1 MNKKMKLATIAC
13 VSTLL
18 ISVASVG
25 VAPTTA
31 HAAEKTQIA
40 TGLPA
45 YMSDWSV
52 STSEDGPQL
61 SMAPFKMWGT
71 NLWVKAWMWSKIK

>member
-18 ISVASVG
+18 ISVAPVG